1 MSCPYQVLL
10 ASTLVATF
18 FSSGCA
24 LGKVV
29 DYGPQHL
36 DEMSSIGKVLANAG
50 KRSVHILYVHGMD
63 ATGSGDSLV
72 FQKGICEIL
81 KDCTLPSS
89 ATRDYADS
97 GIFAANSAP
106 PPIQYMS
113 QPVWNN
119 AEEWS
124 ASAPFV
130 DHYVITRSNGGP
142 IVIDEINWWPLVFP
156 IKCRNM
162 ITGEA
167 QLAGPDASLLG
178 LCATATQRD
187 QKNPGRFT
195 SFQWLTPDQTATF
208 KAMPRRAALV
218 NRLLKNSILDW
229 GVSDAFLVV
238 GSMQTIFREAMRQL
252 FVKTARFHATGE
264 KNSEWLQ
271 QFQNPQALDRE
282 FVVVSHSLGSYLVF
296 STLNNN
302 EPTDVPQNANAESS
316 ADTATQDAAAKY
328 ILERTSLVYFFAN
341 QVALLELADASEP
354 SPGETPARQ
363 AAQAQTARTQAPS
376 AQAAPKGPLTQRIR
390 RWIELR
396 QRFKQKISAAGAPA
410 PQEPEIFAWSDPS
423 DVLTWYVPPMAG
435 VKVDNLYVR
444 NTWWHWLVA
453 DPETAHG
460 NYAKNK
466 GVLKAMMKP

>member
-1 MSCPYQVLL
+1 MSCPYKVLL
-10 ASTLVATF
+10 TSALVATF

-36 DEMSSIGKVLANAG
+36 QEMSSIGKVLANAG
-50 KRSVHILYVHGMD
+50 THSVHILYVHGMD
-63 ATGSGDSLV
+63 ALYPGDSVV

-81 KDCTLPSS
+81 KDCTVISPPV
-89 ATRDYADS
+89 RDYADS
-97 GIFAANSAP
+97 GIFAVNSP
-106 PPIQYMS
+106 PPPVQYMS
-113 QPVWNN
+113 QPVWKSV
-119 AEEWS
+119 EEWS

-130 DHYVITRSNGGP
+130 DHYVITRSGGRH
-142 IVIDEINWWPLVFP
+142 IVVDEINWWPLVFP
-156 IKCRNM
+156 LKCRNM

-167 QLAGPDASLLG
+167 QLAGPDASLIA
-178 LCATATQRD
+178 LCSTATQ
-187 QKNPGRFT
+187 KNQQNRFN
-195 SFQWLTPDQTATF
+195 SYQWLNPQDVDVDALR
-208 KAMPRRAALV
+208 AMPRRAALV
-218 NRLLKNSILDW
+218 NRSLKNSILDW

-238 GSMQTIFREAMRQL
+238 GSMHPIFREAMRQL
-252 FVKTARFHATGE
+252 FVKTAQFHATGE

-271 QFQNPQALDRE
+271 QLQNPQGLDRE

-302 EPTDVPQNANAESS
+302 EPTETPENVNAESA
-316 ADTATQDAAAKY
+316 ADSATQDAATKY

-341 QVALLELADASEP
+341 QVALLELAEAGEASP
-354 SPGETPARQ
+354 PPASAPQ
-363 AAQAQTARTQAPS
+363 TAQVQPAQTHLAPAQAPQ
-376 AQAAPKGPLTQRIR
+376 KGPLSQRIS

-396 QRFKQKISAAGAPA
+396 QRFKQKTSITGAPA
-410 PQEPEIFAWSDPS
+410 QQEPQIFAWSDPS
-423 DVLTWYVPPMAG
+423 DVLTWYVPAIAG

-466 GVLKAMMKP
+466 EVLKAMMKP

>member
-1 MSCPYQVLL
+1 MSSPYQVLL
-10 ASTLVATF
+10 ASALVATF

-36 DEMSSIGKVLANAG
+36 DEMSSIGKVLENAG
-50 KRSVHILYVHGMD
+50 TRSVHILYVHGMD

-81 KDCTLPSS
+81 KNCTLPSS

-97 GIFAANSAP
+97 GIFAVNSAP
-106 PPIQYMS
+106 PPVQYMS
-113 QPVWNN
+113 QPVWKS
-119 AEEWS
+119 ADEWS
-124 ASAPFV
+124 ASVPFV

-167 QLAGPDASLLG
+167 QLAGPDASFLG
-178 LCATATQRD
+178 LCATPTQPD
-187 QKNPGRFT
+187 QHDAGRFI
-195 SFQWLTPDQTATF
+195 SFQWLSADQADSF

-238 GSMQTIFREAMRQL
+238 GSMRTIFREAMRQL
-252 FVKTARFHATGE
+252 FVKTARFRSNGE
-264 KNSEWLQ
+264 KNDQWVQ
-271 QFQNPQALDRE
+271 QLQNPQGLDRE
-282 FVVVSHSLGSYLVF
+282 FIVVSHSLGSYLVF
-296 STLNNN
+296 STLNNSQ
-302 EPTDVPQNANAESS
+302 PSDTPSDVTSQSA

-341 QVALLELADASEP
+341 QVALLELADAGEP
-354 SPGETPARQ
+354 APPA
-363 AAQAQTARTQAPS
+363 AAAPQTAPAHPAPTQVPP
-376 AQAAPKGPLTQRIR
+376 AQPAPKGPLSQRIT

-396 QRFKQKISAAGAPA
+396 QRFKQKVSVAPA
-410 PQEPEIFAWSDPS
+410 PTPQEPEIFAWSDPS

-453 DPETAHG
+453 DPQTAHA

-466 GVLKAMMKP
+466 GVLKVMMRP

>member
-1 MSCPYQVLL
+1 
-10 ASTLVATF
+10 LVATF

-24 LGKVV
+24 LGKIV

-63 ATGSGDSLV
+63 AAGSGDSLV

-89 ATRDYADS
+89 AARDYADS
-97 GIFAANSAP
+97 GIFAINSAP
-106 PPIQYMS
+106 PPVQYMS
-113 QPVWNN
+113 QPVWKS
-119 AEEWS
+119 ADEWS

-130 DHYVITRSNGGP
+130 DHYVIARSNGGP

-156 IKCRNM
+156 FKCRNM

-167 QLAGPDASLLG
+167 QLAGPDASLIG
-178 LCATATQRD
+178 LCATPTQQD

-195 SFQWLTPDQTATF
+195 SFQWLTGDQADSF
-208 KAMPRRAALV
+208 KAMPRRAAFV

-238 GSMQTIFREAMRQL
+238 GSMHPIFREAMRQL

-264 KNSEWLQ
+264 KNSEWVQ

-296 STLNNN
+296 STLNDN
-302 EPTDVPQNANAESS
+302 EPETPLNVTTESA
-316 ADTATQDAAAKY
+316 ADTATQEAAAKY

-341 QVALLELADASEP
+341 QVALLELADA
-354 SPGETPARQ
+354 GELVPPANPAPQ
-363 AAQAQTARTQAPS
+363 AARAQPAPTQAAPAQTA
-376 AQAAPKGPLTQRIR
+376 PKGLLTQRIR

-396 QRFKQKISAAGAPA
+396 QKFKQKVSAAGAPT

-444 NTWWHWLVA
+444 NTWLHWLFA
-453 DPETAHG
+453 DPETAHA

-466 GVLKAMMKP
+466 GVLKAMMRP